1 MLEEGQLQGWEELVG
16 VWEVPPDELDGSLVE
31 GVGSRTVA
39 GTGHMALALT
49 GPWLNQGLVVVEE
62 EGVEE

>member
-16 VWEVPPDELDGSLVE
+16 VWEVPLDELDESSVE
-31 GVGSRTVA
+31 GVGRTVA

-49 GPWLNQGLVVVEE
+49 GPWLNQGLGVVEE
-62 EGVEE
+62 EGVGE

>member
-16 VWEVPPDELDGSLVE
+16 VWEVPLDELDESSVE
-31 GVGSRTVA
+31 GVGRTVA

-49 GPWLNQGLVVVEE
+49 GPWLNQGLGVVEE

>member
-16 VWEVPPDELDGSLVE
+16 VWEVPLDESLVE

-49 GPWLNQGLVVVEE
+49 GPWLNQGLEVVEE
-62 EGVEE
+62 EGAEE

>member
-16 VWEVPPDELDGSLVE
+16 VWEVPLGELDESSVE
-31 GVGSRTVA
+31 GVGRTVA
-39 GTGHMALALT
+39 GTGHRALALI
-49 GPWLNQGLVVVEE
+49 GPWLNQGLGVVEE